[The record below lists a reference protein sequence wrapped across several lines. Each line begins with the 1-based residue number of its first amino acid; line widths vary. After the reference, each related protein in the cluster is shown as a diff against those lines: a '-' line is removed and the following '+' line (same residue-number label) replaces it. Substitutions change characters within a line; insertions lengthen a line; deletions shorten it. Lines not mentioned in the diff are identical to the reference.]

1 MTNTDRKYFE
11 EIENFVDIFKEIN
24 PTVIVI
30 EDISKK
36 KEKITFLKRKND

>member
-1 MTNTDRKYFE
+1 MGKMDRKYFE
-11 EIENFVDIFKEIN
+11 EIGRFVDIFKEIN

-36 KEKITFLKRKND
+36 KRKNNIS